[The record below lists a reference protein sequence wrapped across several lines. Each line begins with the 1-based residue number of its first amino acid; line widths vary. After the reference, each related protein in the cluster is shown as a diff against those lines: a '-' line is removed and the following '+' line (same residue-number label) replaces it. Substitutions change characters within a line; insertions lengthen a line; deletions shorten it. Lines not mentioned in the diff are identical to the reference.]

1 MLQITA
7 DYKQKVLDALL
18 EQRNNFDGSD
28 AAFAKQWGLNGAIFS
43 RLKSGEI
50 ERIVKDAQWLNIGR
64 ELNVTLNERKWSM
77 AKTEVFEMIEEDV
90 VFCQEFAKSKIC
102 VDDCGIGKT
111 YSAKYLSRKLKNC
124 FYLDASQAKTK
135 QQFIRLFAKTI
146 GVDFGKY
153 WEMKAN
159 IKHYLKMLPNPV
171 VIIDEAGD
179 LEYNAFLELK
189 EFWNATEGAC
199 GWYLIGADGLREK
212 ISRGINSKKVGFRE
226 LFSRYSEKYTSP
238 VPHGVVE
245 REAFYSKLITD
256 VLSVNMKDKAKLN
269 QIVKRCLTKDEN
281 GNIGGL
287 RRAESLLII
296 AGDGESS

>member
-28 AAFAKQWGLNGAIFS
+28 AAYAKQWGLNGAIFS
-43 RLKSGEI
+43 RLKNGEI

-64 ELNVTLNERKWSM
+64 ELNVTLSERKWSM

-238 VPHGVVE
+238 VPHGIAE

-256 VLSVNMKDKAKLN
+256 VLSVNMKDKTKLN